1 MIRIKLANED
11 HVQGIISVCRA
22 GYRDV
27 SKGILSDELIE
38 EKCDEY
44 YNEERISKEVTQFS
58 HSWGG
63 YYVALEGDIV
73 VGAGGGGMTTDQTG
87 WLYVLYL
94 NPARRN
100 EGIGTK
106 ILEAVTEQQKR
117 LGAKVQYVTVQKGN
131 MKGIPFY
138 EARDF
143 VFQEEIYSKN
153 IEKEPGAIVL
163 KYRRDL
169 V

>member
-1 MIRIKLANED
+1 MIRIELANED

-22 GYRDV
+22 GYCDV
-27 SKGILSDELIE
+27 SKGLLSHELIE
-38 EKCDEY
+38 QKCEEY
-44 YNEERISKEVTQFS
+44 YKEERIRKEVTQFN

-63 YYVALEGDIV
+63 YFVALEGGIV

-94 NPARRN
+94 NPTRRN

-106 ILEAVTEQQKR
+106 ILEAVTEQQKQ
-117 LGAKVQYVTVQKGN
+117 LGALEQYVTVQKGN

-138 EARDF
+138 EARGF
-143 VFQEEIYSKN
+143 VFQEEIQSKD
-153 IEKEPGAIVL
+153 IKQKPGAIVL
-163 KYRRDL
+163 KYRRELD
-169 V
+169 

>member
-1 MIRIKLANED
+1 
-11 HVQGIISVCRA
+11 
-22 GYRDV
+22 
-27 SKGILSDELIE
+27 
-38 EKCDEY
+38 
-44 YNEERISKEVTQFS
+44 
-58 HSWGG
+58 
-63 YYVALEGDIV
+63 
-73 VGAGGGGMTTDQTG
+73 MTTDQTG

-117 LGAKVQYVTVQKGN
+117 LGAKEQYVTVQKGN